1 MHRSKKSFNVATW
14 TLSTLTAQPMGRVR
28 VKITSVRSKQ
38 SERNMKKSTDKFN
51 KVLLVDDSASM
62 RSFLG
67 AILSD
72 EGYQVVGSLPSGNEL
87 SKAVASLEP
96 DIVCLDYNLPG
107 QNGLELLRELRGSSP
122 GVAVVM
128 ITGDLSPSIYN
139 QAVDIGT
146 AGFLR
151 KPFKQ
156 AEISGLMKQ
165 VSHALRLLKEP
176 IKSSAMVDLDK
187 PRVRAVIAEDSS
199 TLRQLL
205 RAILEEMYIDVVAE
219 ARNGMEAVEL
229 TEQHNPDIVCL
240 DVVMPVMTGFEALE
254 KIRAARPQI
263 KVMMITSKA
272 SKDSVL
278 EARAKGA
285 MGYILKPYLP
295 DSVVSQIAAL
305 VAIH

>member
-1 MHRSKKSFNVATW
+1 MNKSAN
-14 TLSTLTAQPMGRVR
+14 
-28 VKITSVRSKQ
+28 
-38 SERNMKKSTDKFN
+38 KFN

-128 ITGDLSPSIYN
+128 ITGDLSPSLYN

-165 VSHALRLLKEP
+165 VIHALRLLKEP

-205 RAILEEMYIDVVAE
+205 RAILEEMNIDVVAE

-229 TEQHNPDIVCL
+229 TELHNPDIVCL

-254 KIRAARPQI
+254 KIHAARPQI

-285 MGYILKPYLP
+285 MGYILKPYQP

-305 VAIH
+305 VAIQ